1 MGVREK
7 WDSKEALSGSLNHSL
22 TTWKVKNI
30 KQRKMGTGFWFF
42 LFLTNFSLGQRS
54 VNVIEREERRERE
67 RCWSG
72 FRFMPIITWANLL
85 LLFSCF

>member
-7 WDSKEALSGSLNHSL
+7 WDSKETLSGSLNHSL
-22 TTWKVKNI
+22 RTWKEKNI

-42 LFLTNFSLGQRS
+42 LFLTNLLLGQRS
-54 VNVIEREERRERE
+54 VNVIERGERE
-67 RCWSG
+67 RYWSG
-72 FRFMPIITWANLL
+72 FLFMPIITWANLL